1 MTFLEHQGWAR
12 VLCESCVLFTLGVTL
27 LTLSGRTRKR
37 NRRTGLPKPSEKC
50 KRPGPESL
58 P

>member
-1 MTFLEHQGWAR
+1 MTFLEHEGWAR
-12 VLCESCVLFTLGVTL
+12 VLVEGCGLFALGVIL
-27 LTLSGRTRKR
+27 LTLKKSKR

-50 KRPGPESL
+50 QRNGPESL